1 MIGADFN
8 SMSVDKL
15 WNLHAKVNEALRVK
29 LSSQKAFLDAKLSR
43 LGHAPLKS
51 QASSRQARRPYPKVF
66 PKYQNP
72 KLPAETWSGRG
83 KRPRWLAKELRSGK
97 RIDEFRIAAIG
108 SGSQSLR

>member
-1 MIGADFN
+1 LIGADLN

-15 WNLHAKVNEALRVK
+15 WNLHAKVNEVLCVK
-29 LSSQKAFLDAKLSR
+29 LSSQKVLLDAKLSR
-43 LGHAPLKS
+43 LGHAPVKS
-51 QASSRQARRPYPKVF
+51 QASPTQARRPYPKVF

-97 RIDEFRIAAIG
+97 HIDEFRIAANG
-108 SGSQSLR
+108 